1 MSLETANRVLRTLP
15 ASVPEATIICPLCG
29 AVTPVTGLRPRPGNN
44 GNNPPWQLLFTCPA
58 CGLLT
63 AFNTTHLSLKQ
74 IESFHG
80 SAWTTEL
87 HHFQQEVRQGE
98 LRYQRRA
105 TRKHFL
111 GVFFVCFLTWILLIG
126 NFNPQELLWGLVSS
140 LLITR
145 FTYQFLLFD
154 YWQWIY
160 EPQRWLQLGK
170 LFIEF
175 WRQLIVQ
182 NITLA
187 VRVFRRDLPIRP
199 GIVAIPIHIRTDG
212 QLTLLGS
219 LVSLTPDTV
228 TLDIDQEKGVIY
240 VHWID
245 VQTTDPEE
253 AHRLVIA
260 SLEEKIVGWL
270 GE

>member
-1 MSLETANRVLRTLP
+1 MTNQTAGQILQSLPPQTQ
-15 ASVPEATIICPLCG
+15 EATIICPLCG
-29 AVTPVTGLRPRPGNN
+29 AVTPVTGLRPRPGNK
-44 GNNPPWQLLFTCPA
+44 GDNPPWQLIFACPA

-63 AFNTTHLSLKQ
+63 AFNTSHLSLKQ
-74 IESFHG
+74 IESFQG
-80 SAWTTEL
+80 SPWTNEL
-87 HHFQQEVRQGE
+87 RHFQQEMRQGE

-105 TRKHFL
+105 TRYHFL
-111 GVFFVCFLTWILLIG
+111 GVFFVSFLTWMLLIG
-126 NFNPQELLWGLVSS
+126 NFNPIEMLWGLVAS

-154 YWQWIY
+154 FWHWVYDPW
-160 EPQRWLQLGK
+160 RWLQLGK

-182 NITLA
+182 NVTLA
-187 VRVFRRDLPIRP
+187 VRVFRPDLPIRP
-199 GIVAIPIHIRTDG
+199 GIVAIPIRLRTDG
-212 QLTLLGS
+212 HLTLLGS

-228 TLDIDQEKGVIY
+228 TLDIDQEKGIIY

-245 VQTTDPEE
+245 VQTTDPIE
-253 AHRLVIA
+253 AHQLVIA
-260 SLEEKIVGWL
+260 SLEDKIIGWL

>member
-1 MSLETANRVLRTLP
+1 MSSQTAHQVMQSLP
-15 ASVPEATIICPLCG
+15 TEVQEATIVCPLCG
-29 AVTPVTGLRPRPGNN
+29 SVTPVTGLRPRSGNN
-44 GNNPPWQLLFTCPA
+44 GDTPPWQLLFTCPA
-58 CGLLT
+58 CGLIT

-74 IESFHG
+74 IESFQG
-80 SAWTTEL
+80 SAWTTDL

-105 TRKHFL
+105 TRKHFI
-111 GVFFVCFLTWILLIG
+111 GVFFVSFLTWMLLIG
-126 NFNPQELLWGLVSS
+126 NFNPVEILWGVIAS

-154 YWQWIY
+154 FWQWIY
-160 EPQRWLQLGK
+160 EPRRWWELGK
-170 LFIEF
+170 LVLEF

-182 NITLA
+182 NVTLA
-187 VRVFRRDLPIRP
+187 VRVFHPNLPIRP
-199 GIVAIPIHIRTDG
+199 GILAIPTRLRTDG

-228 TLDIDQEKGVIY
+228 TIDIDQEKGIIY

-245 VQTTDPEE
+245 VQTTDPQE
-253 AHRLVIA
+253 AHQLVIA
-260 SLEEKIVGWL
+260 SLEDKIVGWL